1 VTKIRQ
7 SKGRNQSQLVAAT
20 SLADETERVTGVEN
34 LPRAYRVR
42 HLGRRDEMTG
52 TPYLSKHPPSPD
64 KYALTD
70 HMVRPEENGWRDCEG
85 ESLRGLQ
92 VDDQLELAAL
102 LHRQV
107 GRLGA
112 LRISGAS
119 E

>member
-1 VTKIRQ
+1 M
-7 SKGRNQSQLVAAT
+7 
-20 SLADETERVTGVEN
+20 
-34 LPRAYRVR
+34 R

-92 VDDQLELAAL
+92 VDDQLELAGSSTGRSAGL
-102 LHRQV
+102 APLDQRRQ
-107 GRLGA
+107 RM
-112 LRISGAS
+112 R
-119 E
+119 